1 MVNGIYK
8 KNNAGHYIPQLTDV
22 LLTHNEKSKG
32 FKFNIK
38 GVAVST
44 QAYLAKCLLELNFII
59 YNSNSCICINL
70 SRLGIHFLSLIGMS
84 LQPMNI
90 SGLMA

>member
-44 QAYLAKCLLELNFII
+44 QAYLAKCLLELDFII
-59 YNSNSCICINL
+59 NNSNSCINL
-70 SRLGIHFLSLIGMS
+70 SRLGIHFLNLIGMS
-84 LQPMNI
+84 LQPMSI

>member
-1 MVNGIYK
+1 MASI

-22 LLTHNEKSKG
+22 LLNHNEKSKG

-44 QAYLAKCLLELNFII
+44 RAYLPRCLLDLNFITN
-59 YNSNSCICINL
+59 NSNCCITL
-70 SRLGIHFLSLIGMS
+70 SRLGTHFLSLIGMS
-84 LQPMNI
+84 LQPTSI
-90 SGLMA
+90 SGLMG